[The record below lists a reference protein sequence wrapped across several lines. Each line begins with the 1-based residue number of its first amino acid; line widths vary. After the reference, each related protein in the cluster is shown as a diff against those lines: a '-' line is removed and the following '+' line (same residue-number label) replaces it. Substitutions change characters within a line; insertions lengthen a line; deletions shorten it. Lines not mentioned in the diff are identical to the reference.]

1 MSQSGWS
8 SEHLII
14 HGSVTAG
21 GDLSNFSSTSGS
33 IGLATRE
40 VVGHLSIE
48 LLNSLLLGTGL
59 ATSTALALATSLTTS
74 ACGTGSCLLGGG
86 GLWLVLLW
94 LAVTWL
100 VADTKTL
107 G

>member
-1 MSQSGWS
+1 MNC
-8 SEHLII
+8 L
-14 HGSVTAG
+14 
-21 GDLSNFSSTSGS
+21 GDLVGHTDVLVGAGLGGSAVDGSSAFSRGG
-33 IGLATRE
+33 IAGE
-40 VVGHLSIE
+40 VVNHLGIE